1 MQELGAEHFE
11 SSVRPALQWRY
22 VTSDNLGTSGDIL
35 PEVHRLF
42 ESDNFTP
49 TPKPNLLQP
58 NLRRGK
64 SVALALVL
72 EVKGVDEAG
81 NPFQEVV
88 VTERVAADRVWF
100 SWKKKL
106 AEQTALTIVL
116 PDGTSEEMATVGRVI
131 ERAEENL
138 VEAQFTQIP
147 ENWVVRSR

>member
-1 MQELGAEHFE
+1 MQA
-11 SSVRPALQWRY
+11 R
-22 VTSDNLGTSGDIL
+22 
-35 PEVHRLF
+35 
-42 ESDNFTP
+42 
-49 TPKPNLLQP
+49 LQP
-58 NLRRGK
+58 TRKRQK

-81 NPFQEVV
+81 NPFQEAV

-100 SWKKKL
+100 LLKKKL

-116 PDGTSEEMATVGRVI
+116 PDGSSMESVTVGRLV

-147 ENWVVRSR
+147 KNWVVRSQ